1 MHAAGASPPPAPDDR
16 GDDDEDP
23 PAPDASATLGSTSDD
38 ASPSED
44 ASDASDASEEE
55 EEEEEGSQE
64 EGYWVGALAGEA
76 SDDLSDDDLFD
87 SDEEEDESSVDTFDD
102 DQMHFEIEGTIPLG
116 DAADPSGPTPLDRDR
131 DPSARAAAHHPGVA
145 VDAEE
150 LVGPSYLLADGAAIP
165 HATSM
170 THHQGSDAV
179 GAAGPGVLL
188 VTGPRDVR
196 ALDATSGPTRGDVLG
211 QTAEKLPFQVYSVS
225 CDEARRL
232 VAVCGAVGYGDR
244 NVNLAVFRLRENNS
258 DSENARGPDT
268 SGVTGAPLPGGGG
281 SSSSPSSSLTFVP
294 VAEKGVGAM
303 SEYGREMLNCV
314 RFGKLATGASPSA
327 AEPAKDVLV
336 CASQDG
342 HCYALSVELEGDHAD
357 LTEEARIGFPAA
369 ANAAA
374 ASPDGRCVAIVGDAD
389 FVRLTGGPRGYAAAA
404 APVTHFLPVDGDPGS
419 VGVVTGE
426 PQGGMYVAWSADS
439 ETLAATSDSLHAVA
453 VWRVTVAK
461 EDNTTT
467 TFPDRVLSA
476 RRVAYLRDHAHPCLP
491 VTFLPSD
498 PRVLVWAE
506 RGGRVHAYDLRA
518 AEREDKGSEGSG
530 AAHGAGAG
538 DAARREGGFSAA
550 EEGDPSEGGAAEEGS
565 TVHSDR
571 FAVDLSPP
579 RFSFLAAGAGG
590 VLDGPEGPG
599 SRRRNSSAAP
609 NLNPSASGVDV
620 CLYPLGEAEGDGDDA
635 GAVPV
640 LNDRRGGDYGN
651 NTTRTTRSNAGGR
664 RDVSDVS
671 SEVRARPRVP
681 QRRYVQTIRE
691 RVRGLYVTGLCATAA
706 PAPPMTKYAYGA
718 SRGGDGGGG
727 SDSQGLRGARA
738 LHVPPPP
745 YDLVY
750 VGVPSGVLRYR
761 FSTQWTPETHADFPR
776 AFRDAART
784 FLLCARRADFD
795 REETATNKLGGGSNE
810 GGDGDEGVVVTLG
823 DMPAEVLARILGLAA
838 TPVSAWVGVGGFS
851 NSRGTKQSEA
861 EEGKK
866 RARETDGPKEE
877 RARA

>member
-258 DSENARGPDT
+258 DSENTPVARP
-268 SGVTGAPLPGGGG
+268 PGGGG

-327 AEPAKDVLV
+327 AELAKDVLV

-342 HCYALSVELEGDHAD
+342 HCYALSVELEGDAHAD
-357 LTEEARIGFPAA
+357 LTEEARIDFPAA

-374 ASPDGRCVAIVGDAD
+374 ASPDGRCVAVVGDAD
-389 FVRLTGGPRGYAAAA
+389 FVRLTGGPRGYSAAA
-404 APVTHFLPVDGDPGS
+404 APITHFLPVDGDPGS

-439 ETLAATSDSLHAVA
+439 ETLAVTSDSLHAVA
-453 VWRVTVAK
+453 VWRVTVAN
-461 EDNTTT
+461 EDLPMSTL
-467 TFPDRVLSA
+467 PDRVLSA

-518 AEREDKGSEGSG
+518 AEREDGAMKGSSEGSG
-530 AAHGAGAG
+530 AARGAGAG
-538 DAARREGGFSAA
+538 DAARLREGGAA

-571 FAVDLSPP
+571 FAVDLSPS
-579 RFSFLAAGAGG
+579 RFPFGAI
-590 VLDGPEGPG
+590 LDGPEGPG
-599 SRRRNSSAAP
+599 SRRRSSVAP
-609 NLNPSASGVDV
+609 NFNPIASGVDV

-635 GAVPV
+635 GAVSV
-640 LNDRRGGDYGN
+640 LNDRRGGNNGN
-651 NTTRTTRSNAGGR
+651 TTTRTTRSNAGGR

-718 SRGGDGGGG
+718 SRGGDGGGC

-784 FLLCARRADFD
+784 FLLCARADFD
-795 REETATNKLGGGSNE
+795 RE
-810 GGDGDEGVVVTLG
+810 DEGVVVTLG

-851 NSRGTKQSEA
+851 NSRGTNKQSEA
-861 EEGKK
+861 EEEGKK

>member
-1 MHAAGASPPPAPDDR
+1 MYLGRRSDFDGVCLVTRRVRFSPRAPSPPPPHFISRALALAHPRARRRGAATMHAAGASPPPAPDDR

-38 ASPSED
+38 ASPLED
-44 ASDASDASEEE
+44 ASDASDASEGEE
-55 EEEEEGSQE
+55 EEEEAGPQE

-170 THHQGSDAV
+170 THHQGSDAA

-342 HCYALSVELEGDHAD
+342 HCYALSVELEGDAHAD

-374 ASPDGRCVAIVGDAD
+374 ASPDGRCVAVVGDAD
-389 FVRLTGGPRGYAAAA
+389 FVRLTAGR
-404 APVTHFLPVDGDPGS
+404 
-419 VGVVTGE
+419 
-426 PQGGMYVAWSADS
+426 
-439 ETLAATSDSLHAVA
+439 AATPPPPPPSRASSPWTAT
-453 VWRVTVAK
+453 RG
-461 EDNTTT
+461 
-467 TFPDRVLSA
+467 RSA
-476 RRVAYLRDHAHPCLP
+476 SSRASPRAGCTSRGARIQRR
-491 VTFLPSD
+491 
-498 PRVLVWAE
+498 
-506 RGGRVHAYDLRA
+506 
-518 AEREDKGSEGSG
+518 
-530 AAHGAGAG
+530 
-538 DAARREGGFSAA
+538 
-550 EEGDPSEGGAAEEGS
+550 
-565 TVHSDR
+565 
-571 FAVDLSPP
+571 
-579 RFSFLAAGAGG
+579 
-590 VLDGPEGPG
+590 
-599 SRRRNSSAAP
+599 SRRRAI
-609 NLNPSASGVDV
+609 PSTPSPCGV
-620 CLYPLGEAEGDGDDA
+620 
-635 GAVPV
+635 
-640 LNDRRGGDYGN
+640 
-651 NTTRTTRSNAGGR
+651 
-664 RDVSDVS
+664 
-671 SEVRARPRVP
+671 
-681 QRRYVQTIRE
+681 
-691 RVRGLYVTGLCATAA
+691 
-706 PAPPMTKYAYGA
+706 
-718 SRGGDGGGG
+718 
-727 SDSQGLRGARA
+727 
-738 LHVPPPP
+738 
-745 YDLVY
+745 
-750 VGVPSGVLRYR
+750 
-761 FSTQWTPETHADFPR
+761 
-776 AFRDAART
+776 
-784 FLLCARRADFD
+784 
-795 REETATNKLGGGSNE
+795 
-810 GGDGDEGVVVTLG
+810 
-823 DMPAEVLARILGLAA
+823 
-838 TPVSAWVGVGGFS
+838 
-851 NSRGTKQSEA
+851 
-861 EEGKK
+861 
-866 RARETDGPKEE
+866 
-877 RARA
+877 